1 MANSLKRYRV
11 EILRAPQKL
20 LARLPQNT
28 RRQIQNAL
36 DSLGEEPR
44 PKGTIKLK
52 RYDDLYRVRVG
63 DWRIIYAI
71 EDEQLVVL
79 VIEIGS
85 RGGVYQ
91 GLSR

>member
-11 EILRAPQKL
+11 EILRDPQKL